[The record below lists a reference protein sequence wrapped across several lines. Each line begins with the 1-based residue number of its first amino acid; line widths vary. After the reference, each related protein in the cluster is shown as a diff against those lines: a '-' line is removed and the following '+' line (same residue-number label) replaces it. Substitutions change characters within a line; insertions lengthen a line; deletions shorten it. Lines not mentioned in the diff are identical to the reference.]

1 MFPLWRSVA
10 VSPLVVAALLP
21 VLNVGLV
28 ATVSRGVVN
37 VLQATVRVG
46 HLVGGKG
53 GRREGGN
60 GARGIK
66 EEHGIAV

>member
-1 MFPLWRSVA
+1 MPLFPRWQSVA
-10 VSPLVVAALLP
+10 ISPLVVAALLP

-46 HLVGGKG
+46 HLVGGKE
-53 GRREGGN
+53 GRGEGG
-60 GARGIK
+60 K
-66 EEHGIAV
+66 EGKKTLASLW

>member
-1 MFPLWRSVA
+1 MPLFPLWQSVA
-10 VSPLVVAALLP
+10 ISPLVVAAFLP
-21 VLNVGLV
+21 VLNIGLV

-53 GRREGGN
+53 EGRKRARRQGGKGN
-60 GARGIK
+60 
-66 EEHGIAV
+66 